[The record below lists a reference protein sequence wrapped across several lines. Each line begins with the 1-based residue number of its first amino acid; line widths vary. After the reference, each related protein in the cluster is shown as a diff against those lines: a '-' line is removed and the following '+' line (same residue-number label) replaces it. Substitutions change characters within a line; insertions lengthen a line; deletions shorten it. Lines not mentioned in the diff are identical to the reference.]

1 MGRMIA
7 KSLSGMNIWAKA
19 GLVLG
24 FTLLVTLMLKPLIT
38 DSATNTYYF
47 TLDGTGQNLG
57 ADGTTNSS
65 ATLGGKISMAT
76 GTYNTSRNVTAASN
90 TNWQVMLNVYGPV
103 YAAAQTLT
111 TPAITIGTRDYNGTS
126 NPIYWKADVYD
137 YDPAGT
143 AGNGTLLW
151 STSGSDESHPN
162 TPSAKTLTFSAPAAK
177 NISQNH
183 RLKVVVSSRMT
194 STNSSARLYWGSSTN
209 YSFFTVTEAATAA
222 NTVSVTN
229 LADYN
234 RGALA
239 SVLLGEQNIAMLK
252 FDLYANAAT
261 NWTGGKLDKIG
272 SNTNLGNATFS
283 VYKDAN
289 GNGAFDAGID
299 TLIGGPYSFSQA
311 TGSGYTL
318 GTPQTLTANP
328 QKYFITYSI
337 AANATTA
344 TTIGARIV
352 DNTYFTVTN
361 GLAVAGVTST
371 SSSIPTINGAGAPV
385 NKTYA
390 ADWDSG
396 TTLLMPENG
405 GPSATNSVCV
415 TSTVTDPA
423 GTNNVGLLN
432 FPAHTC
438 TSVSGRYHTS
448 SEANAKFVTLYFN
461 GPSGYS
467 SVMSQVKGIS
477 IRFRAR
483 STGSSATFT
492 STLFYVRPDGVRV
505 NSPVSSTYSTS
516 TARNATISLAGQT
529 FANVP
534 AGSRIGIQIG
544 VSKANASIGL
554 GSSVTSQLILEETAA
569 AGTGV
574 NIGDG
579 TTVSNSNVLAA
590 STGNVV
596 NSFTLSSPTGN
607 QTVTSLTVTG
617 NAATTSANVSLVRL
631 YSDNGVLGVLDPAD
645 IELGTGSFSGNSA
658 VITGLAE
665 GVGST
670 LKSYLVVYDIS
681 SNPATGA
688 QVSGLVSAAGGVTVD
703 GNADLNSATLT
714 ILPTTTIT
722 NGTAEPPNTVI
733 PSGGSATNL
742 NAFGLSVNGGAND
755 LVNTVTVSMQPAGI
769 SAKVAMLEIVDRNT
783 GALYGNLTAP
793 TSGDDW
799 RVSTSGLFAT
809 SGTTQCYVRITPK
822 NYVTSTY
829 SVTGVVTAI
838 THVQGGNGVTNNDS
852 SSATVVIDGQA
863 PSNPV
868 LTAATATNS
877 GEIQLNWTPASD
889 LSGLHATNAY
899 KVVRG
904 VANAPAPVDC
914 SSGTVVYQGQLLSKV
929 DTGLSMG
936 QKYAYRVCAADVV
949 NNVSSGT
956 TAAAT
961 AQVPTVCTNAP
972 SVAVNPVSG
981 AVKTG
986 KQVTYSVAVTN
997 NDTGACGNTSFNL
1010 ALVGAE
1016 NSTDFVTPSTLS
1028 PTVLTLGP
1036 NGAGSTTTLT
1046 VTAKA
1051 TAPQGATNSFNI
1063 RVTATGHPTVDTA
1076 NSVHTVVNN
1085 YGELLHSSLTLG
1097 TSKFGEWGTT
1107 HTCNTCHTK
1116 SATTNIKK
1124 ISETVATPTG
1134 NKSVVFNRLST
1145 SPGITTGVLG
1155 NDRRSGTTSSNIC
1168 EVCHHKTRFH
1178 QNSTSKVAWLDHN
1191 NSSDCVKCHSHSKG
1205 FKYIGGAN
1213 CDDCHGT
1220 PPTTLAQMSYPAT
1233 NALGL
1238 LAPNAGAHATHKP
1251 ITSCYA
1257 CHNNYQE
1264 VVMGNNRLEMG
1275 FKINNANFPGFN
1287 GTVNG
1292 GTFTGTNALNAFYR
1306 WTTSAGTVLQTAP
1319 NTTSCNVYC
1328 HGWSGGGGSNTNPSW
1343 VGTSQATCGTC
1354 HNATGANPPTSGSHV
1369 KHSGTMP
1376 GSNRI
1381 ACSRCHATYANY
1393 TTTAH
1398 INGKVEWNMSPISA
1412 SAAYNGINSGS
1423 TGAVAPTNPS
1433 NYGTCSN
1440 LYCHSNV
1447 QGATSM
1453 TLGTGGPTFYATPKW
1468 GDLVTCGSCHRNMY
1482 IDPAATG
1489 GHVQHAQNPETSFD
1503 CRICHS
1509 TGGTTNPEN
1518 HASGNIDLSFSGV
1531 AVNTVYSEGAIN
1543 APGSGYGNCSN
1554 SDCHGRHTVT
1564 WGPPTALPLCDKCHG
1579 SATTAAFYGTAGPG
1593 STTAKTDPYV
1603 GAHDQH
1609 LKSAPYSYSTGT
1621 DCEGCHF
1628 QPAGPYSPGHLDTA
1642 LPAEIT
1648 FGHIAGMGGFYG
1660 YTATPAYSYGSRQC
1674 GNFWCHGSGMDSNTG
1689 KGAYAS
1695 VVADGGALT
1704 TPFKPTWN
1712 VPFLTGSAA
1721 NDCTR
1726 CHGYPPPAPNV
1737 GYTHY
1742 GKGPSSCNGCH
1753 NNVNTAGT
1761 GFINPSIHVN
1771 GIVDGGCISCHG
1783 NPPIDTA
1790 SLVKPAMNS
1799 MAPGSAGA
1807 HNAHLLNPMIG
1818 NDCYVCHNNYTS
1830 QMPSNTMEIGF
1841 KAYSGKV
1848 SSGVFYGYSTLT
1860 GNVYVSSSPGTTV
1873 RRTNDMSKQN
1883 TCANVYCHGGGTT
1896 TKAALGGGTVA
1907 APNWEM
1913 GYAEVACGS
1922 CHGVSTTA
1930 APTAGSHPKHAL
1942 ETGGGL
1948 GLVCYTCHG
1957 AEVNNYHVNGNT
1969 QWHLNS
1975 TDARVGTLARY
1986 RNLTSGGTGNLAPS
2000 ATFGTCANFYCHS
2013 NVQGTGGTGQPSGYT
2028 PQTWG
2033 ATGPLSC
2040 SACHKDMAT
2049 DATGTGSHK
2058 LHAGTAGNAR
2068 YSCSVCHYGA
2078 GSGTL
2083 LHADHIIQLSFDPA
2097 AKGAGTVYTA
2107 GSHQAGSGPYSTCS
2121 ASKCHGRG
2129 TPTWGSDTATLSCDK
2144 CHGYATTNPFKDTA
2158 GSSVSAQ
2165 SGAHAAHLNA
2175 LTGYSNPVAC
2185 SECHTVPA
2193 LNDAVHMNGTTEVP
2207 MNGTLARA
2215 KSVLTTYSS
2224 ATRSCGTT
2232 YCHGATEIG
2241 ANGQHPRWSNTSY
2254 LTGTPSN
2261 TGDCDRCHGCPP
2273 NTNGHASLAKPA
2285 VLNSCNGCHTHVNT
2299 DGTFTAGT
2307 NRTKHINGS
2316 LEVNGSGACNGC
2328 HGANNN
2334 GLLSVNVSKGHAVHY
2349 NRTSV
2354 FRHYTGS
2361 NRTLASAYAFACKN
2375 CHGKTETNH
2384 MNSGNLADI
2393 AISGGTYTFGTY
2405 SARDGRGYKYKAG
2418 TCSQNSCHWSGNSAS
2433 QSPVQAMVNW
2443 SSAMT
2448 SNCGK
2453 CHNKA
2458 GDSASVKWT
2467 AAHTKH
2473 VTTYN
2478 GNPALT
2484 CNACHS
2490 TTASNNTTV
2499 SNYLNHLNGTKT
2511 VAIAG
2516 GGSYTQS
2523 SYVCANV
2530 YCHSSGQ
2537 ASPNY
2542 VFISWTTS
2550 SSRVTC
2556 TTCHG
2561 GAGGNNKNGVAL
2573 TTPHAKH
2580 LASGTYNY
2588 RCSVCHYRT
2597 TDLANNTVL
2606 KNFTGV
2612 LQHANGTRTVAILK
2626 TYSGSWSGTN
2636 CATTYCHSNGATGA
2650 GRSYTTQ
2657 AWSGTSGCTFCH
2669 GGPTTLTTNRHASHL
2684 NNTNLTAQ
2692 YTCNVCHVLTASNN
2706 TTIAAGGYAY
2716 HLNKKRDINF
2726 DGYSG
2731 SWSGTTCNNT
2741 RCHANRNPAWTA
2753 AATTVD
2759 KCTKCH
2765 GTPTIGTATEAQ
2777 EAPGNAANGVN
2788 GYDLDGHTA
2797 NGPTK
2802 DPQIGAHQ
2810 QHLGGYGSTN
2820 IANVRCL
2827 ECHAV
2832 PANAT
2837 ASGHLNGRRPG
2848 EITFANATAARK
2860 NGATP
2865 TSVFGVPFGVNATT
2879 CSNVY
2884 CHGSNMPKG
2893 DTSGTKRSTIF
2904 WNQTS
2909 LLARN
2914 ATPTNA
2920 DCGVCHGNP
2929 PTTGTTAGTHSS
2941 YVSQPTTSCSG
2952 CHTHF
2957 NANGTL
2963 NAGANRALHINGR
2976 VDAAVGGCNG
2986 CHGGNNSGLLSVNAS
3001 IGHAIHYNRTSVFRH
3016 YTGSNRT
3023 LTTAYAFACKN
3034 CHGKTESNH
3043 QNGGNRADI
3052 SVAGGTYIFGTL
3064 SARDGRSYKYTT
3076 GGTCSQNSCHWSG
3089 NSLNQ
3094 APVTATVTWTTGKT
3108 SNCSTC
3114 HNKAGDGSPKWSAA
3128 HTKHVNTYL
3137 GNTTLTCNACH
3148 STTAGNNTTISNY
3161 INHLNGTKTVA
3172 IAGGGTYTAAS
3183 FTCANVYCHSSGQAS
3198 PNYVFVSWTTSSSRI
3213 TCTTCHGGAGV
3224 NNRNGV
3230 ALTAP
3235 HVTHL
3240 TGNYSFRCSACHYRT
3255 ADLTNNA
3262 ILKQYTGV
3270 LQHVNGT
3277 RTVTFPS
3284 AYGGSWNGA
3293 NCSTTYCH
3301 SNGKGSY
3308 GAANSWTP
3316 GALNCTSSCHSLA
3329 AKPHASHLSGTY
3341 AFTCDKCH
3349 ANTAAAGSSTAL
3361 KAGTTSHVNGTYNVN
3376 GTDVKFAS
3384 FSSSWR
3390 GSFSGNSCN
3399 NVYCHSNGKGSYRTQ
3414 AWTAGTLNCA
3424 SCHPTLGG
3432 AHNRHTGGRVLSA
3445 IPFYNCTSN
3454 ASAGSDPLSGTA
3466 WANYGFGCASC
3477 HPYNTSSHLNGTIDV
3492 ILTSDVAAGT
3502 MRFKNPTAG
3511 FTPGLVGSVGSNT
3524 VQCANIYCHSD
3535 GSTGYTTTAAWN
3547 TTYGADRCGNCHGNA
3562 PATGAH
3568 TKHAIGIHAN
3578 NIFAGRADKLGN
3590 YSSPTISSAHGDDG
3604 QSTPIS
3610 CNICHYATT
3619 EFARNKYDAR
3629 CSACHTGDSRDA
3641 GRIYATST
3649 ATRGLKMHVNGSLDI
3664 ALAPV
3669 QVKSKAQIRPA
3680 SFVDYTAAGGYWNR
3694 NAGNYKNGPAAYDTA
3709 KTALS
3714 TGTMWNGTTKTCSNI
3729 ACHMAK
3735 PVTWN
3740 AGRLGCNACHSKL

>member
-1 MGRMIA
+1 
-7 KSLSGMNIWAKA
+7 MNIWAKA

-162 TPSAKTLTFSAPAAK
+162 TPSAKTLTFPASTAK

-239 SVLLGEQNIAMLK
+239 SVLLGEQNVAMLK

-283 VYKDAN
+283 VYKDTN
-289 GNGAFDAGID
+289 GNGAFDAGTD

-344 TTIGARIV
+344 TTIGARIA
-352 DNTYFTVTN
+352 DNSYFTVTN
-361 GLAVAGVTST
+361 DLAVTGVTST

-385 NKTYA
+385 SKTYA

-415 TSTVTDPA
+415 TSTVTDPS

-448 SEANAKFVTLYFN
+448 SEANAKFVTLYLN

-483 STGSSATFT
+483 STGSAATFT

-579 TTVSNSNVLAA
+579 TTISNSNVLAA
-590 STGNVV
+590 SSGNVV

-617 NAATTSANVSLVRL
+617 NAATTSANISLVRL

-658 VITGLAE
+658 VISGLAE

-681 SNPATGA
+681 SNPTTGA

-755 LVNTVTVSMQPAGI
+755 LVNTVTVALQPAGI
-769 SAKVAMLEIVDRNT
+769 SSKIAMLEIIDRGT

-799 RVSTSGLFAT
+799 RISTSGLFAT
-809 SGTTQCYVRITPK
+809 NGTTQCYVRITPK

-829 SVTGVVTAI
+829 SVTGVVSAI

-852 SSATVVIDGQA
+852 SSATIVIDGQA
-863 PSNPV
+863 PTNPV

-877 GEIQLNWTPASD
+877 GEIQLNWTAASD
-889 LSGLHATNAY
+889 LSGLSATNAY

-914 SSGTVVYQGQLLSKV
+914 SSGTVVYQGQLLSKL

-949 NNVSSGT
+949 NNVSSGA
-956 TAAAT
+956 TASAM

-972 SVAVNPVSG
+972 SIAVNPVSG

-1010 ALVGAE
+1010 SLIGAE

-1028 PTVLTLGP
+1028 PTVLVLGP

-1046 VTAKA
+1046 VTAKG
-1051 TAPQGATNSFNI
+1051 TAPQGASNSFSV
-1063 RVTATGHPTVDTA
+1063 RVTAAGHPTVDTS
-1076 NSVHTVVNN
+1076 NPVHTVVNN

-1124 ISETVATPTG
+1124 ISETVSTPTG
-1134 NKSVVFNRLST
+1134 NRSVVFNRLST
-1145 SPGITTGVLG
+1145 SPGVTAGVLG
-1155 NDRRSGTTSSNIC
+1155 NDRRSGTSSSNIC

-1178 QNSTSKVAWLDHN
+1178 QNSTSKVTWLDHN

-1220 PPTTLAQMSYPAT
+1220 PPTSLSQMSYPAT

-1264 VVMGNNRLEMG
+1264 VVMGNNKLEMG

-1292 GTFTGTNALNAFYR
+1292 GTFTGTNSLNAFYR

-1369 KHSGTMP
+1369 KHAGTMP

-1381 ACSRCHATYANY
+1381 ACSRCHATFANY

-1398 INGKVEWNMSPISA
+1398 INGKVEWNLTPISP
-1412 SAAYNGINSGS
+1412 SATYKGSNSGS
-1423 TGAVAPTNPS
+1423 TGAVAPTDPA

-1447 QGATSM
+1447 QGATNM
-1453 TLGTGGPTFYATPKW
+1453 ALGTGGPSYYATPKW

-1482 IDPAATG
+1482 IDPLATG

-1518 HASGNIDLSFSGV
+1518 HASGNIDLNFSGV
-1531 AVNTVYSEGAIN
+1531 AVNTVYSEGSIN

-1695 VVADGGALT
+1695 VVADGGTLT

-1737 GYTHY
+1737 SYTHY

-1790 SLVKPAMNS
+1790 SLVKPAINGMS
-1799 MAPGSAGA
+1799 PGSAGA
-1807 HNAHLLNPMIG
+1807 HNAHLLNPLIG
-1818 NDCYVCHNNYTS
+1818 NDCYVCHNNFTS

-1841 KAYSGKV
+1841 KAYSGRV
-1848 SSGVFYGYSTLT
+1848 TSGIFYGYSTLN
-1860 GNVYVSSSPGTTV
+1860 GNVYVSSSPGTIV
-1873 RRTNDMSKQN
+1873 RRTNDAAKQN

-1896 TKAALGGGTVA
+1896 TKAALGGGTVT

-1930 APTAGSHPKHAL
+1930 APTAGSHSKHAL

-1957 AEVNNYHVNGNT
+1957 AEVNNYHVNGNV

-1975 TDARVGTLARY
+1975 TDVRVGTLARY

-2000 ATFGTCANFYCHS
+2000 ATFGTCNNFYCHS
-2013 NVQGTGGTGQPSGYT
+2013 NVQGTGGSGQPSGYT

-2033 ATGPLSC
+2033 TAGPLSC

-2058 LHAGTAGNAR
+2058 LHAGTTGNAK

-2083 LHADHIIQLSFDPA
+2083 LHADHIIQVSFDPA
-2097 AKGAGTVYTA
+2097 GRGAGTVYTA
-2107 GSHQAGSGPYSTCS
+2107 GSHQAGSGPYTTCS

-2129 TPTWGSDTATLSCDK
+2129 TPTWGGDTATLTCDK
-2144 CHGYATTNPFKDTA
+2144 CHGYSTTNPFNDTA
-2158 GSSVSAQ
+2158 GSSSSAQ

-2175 LTGYSNPVAC
+2175 LAGYSNPVAC

-2193 LNDAVHMNGTTEVP
+2193 LGDATHMNGITEVP
-2207 MNGTLARA
+2207 MNGTLART
-2215 KSVLTTYSS
+2215 KLVLPTYSS

-2232 YCHGATEIG
+2232 YCHGATEAG

-2254 LTGTPSN
+2254 LTGSPSN

-2273 NTNGHASLAKPA
+2273 NTTGHTSLAKPA
-2285 VLNSCNGCHTHVNT
+2285 LINSCNGCHSHVNT
-2299 DGTFTAGT
+2299 DGTFTAGA
-2307 NRTKHINGS
+2307 NRAKHINGS

-2334 GLLSVNVSKGHAVHY
+2334 
-2349 NRTSV
+2349 
-2354 FRHYTGS
+2354 
-2361 NRTLASAYAFACKN
+2361 
-2375 CHGKTETNH
+2375 
-2384 MNSGNLADI
+2384 
-2393 AISGGTYTFGTY
+2393 
-2405 SARDGRGYKYKAG
+2405 
-2418 TCSQNSCHWSGNSAS
+2418 
-2433 QSPVQAMVNW
+2433 
-2443 SSAMT
+2443 
-2448 SNCGK
+2448 
-2453 CHNKA
+2453 
-2458 GDSASVKWT
+2458 
-2467 AAHTKH
+2467 
-2473 VTTYN
+2473 
-2478 GNPALT
+2478 
-2484 CNACHS
+2484 
-2490 TTASNNTTV
+2490 
-2499 SNYLNHLNGTKT
+2499 
-2511 VAIAG
+2511 
-2516 GGSYTQS
+2516 
-2523 SYVCANV
+2523 
-2530 YCHSSGQ
+2530 
-2537 ASPNY
+2537 
-2542 VFISWTTS
+2542 
-2550 SSRVTC
+2550 
-2556 TTCHG
+2556 
-2561 GAGGNNKNGVAL
+2561 
-2573 TTPHAKH
+2573 
-2580 LASGTYNY
+2580 
-2588 RCSVCHYRT
+2588 
-2597 TDLANNTVL
+2597 
-2606 KNFTGV
+2606 
-2612 LQHANGTRTVAILK
+2612 
-2626 TYSGSWSGTN
+2626 
-2636 CATTYCHSNGATGA
+2636 
-2650 GRSYTTQ
+2650 
-2657 AWSGTSGCTFCH
+2657 
-2669 GGPTTLTTNRHASHL
+2669 
-2684 NNTNLTAQ
+2684 
-2692 YTCNVCHVLTASNN
+2692 
-2706 TTIAAGGYAY
+2706 
-2716 HLNKKRDINF
+2716 
-2726 DGYSG
+2726 
-2731 SWSGTTCNNT
+2731 
-2741 RCHANRNPAWTA
+2741 
-2753 AATTVD
+2753 
-2759 KCTKCH
+2759 
-2765 GTPTIGTATEAQ
+2765 
-2777 EAPGNAANGVN
+2777 
-2788 GYDLDGHTA
+2788 
-2797 NGPTK
+2797 
-2802 DPQIGAHQ
+2802 
-2810 QHLGGYGSTN
+2810 
-2820 IANVRCL
+2820 
-2827 ECHAV
+2827 
-2832 PANAT
+2832 
-2837 ASGHLNGRRPG
+2837 
-2848 EITFANATAARK
+2848 
-2860 NGATP
+2860 
-2865 TSVFGVPFGVNATT
+2865 
-2879 CSNVY
+2879 
-2884 CHGSNMPKG
+2884 
-2893 DTSGTKRSTIF
+2893 
-2904 WNQTS
+2904 
-2909 LLARN
+2909 
-2914 ATPTNA
+2914 
-2920 DCGVCHGNP
+2920 
-2929 PTTGTTAGTHSS
+2929 
-2941 YVSQPTTSCSG
+2941 
-2952 CHTHF
+2952 
-2957 NANGTL
+2957 
-2963 NAGANRALHINGR
+2963 
-2976 VDAAVGGCNG
+2976 
-2986 CHGGNNSGLLSVNAS
+2986 GLLSVNAS

-3023 LTTAYAFACKN
+3023 LATAYAFACKN

-3094 APVTATVTWTTGKT
+3094 VPVTATVTWTAGKT

-3114 HNKAGDGSPKWSAA
+3114 HNKAGDASPKWSAA
-3128 HTKHVNTYL
+3128 HTKHVNIYL
-3137 GNTTLTCNACH
+3137 GNPALTCNACH

-3161 INHLNGTKTVA
+3161 LNHLNGTKTVA

-3183 FTCANVYCHSSGQAS
+3183 YSCANVYCHSSGQAS
-3198 PNYVFVSWTTSSSRI
+3198 PNYVFISWTTSSSRV

-3224 NNRNGV
+3224 NNKNGV

-3240 TGNYSFRCSACHYRT
+3240 TGNYGFKCSACHYRT
-3255 ADLTNNA
+3255 ANLANNGV
-3262 ILKQYTGV
+3262 LKQYSGV

-3277 RTVTFPS
+3277 RTVALAS
-3284 AYGGSWNGA
+3284 VYGGSWNGS

-3301 SNGKGSY
+3301 SNGKGSF
-3308 GAANSWTP
+3308 GTANTWTA
-3316 GALNCTSSCHSLA
+3316 GTLNCNASCHSLA
-3329 AKPHASHLSGTY
+3329 AKPHAAHLSGNY
-3341 AFTCDKCH
+3341 VYTCDKCH
-3349 ANTAAAGSSTAL
+3349 ANTAAVGSSTAL
-3361 KAGTTSHVNGTYNVN
+3361 KAGTTTHVNGSYNVN

-3390 GSFSGNSCN
+3390 GSFTANNCN

-3414 AWTAGTLNCA
+3414 AWTAGTLNCT

-3432 AHNRHTGGRVLSA
+3432 AHNRHTGGRALSA

-3454 ASAGSDPLSGTA
+3454 ASTGSDPLSGTA
-3466 WANYGFGCASC
+3466 WANYGFGCTSC

-3492 ILTSDVAAGT
+3492 ILTSDAAAGT

-3511 FTPGLVGSVGSNT
+3511 FTPGLVGSVGTNT

-3535 GSTGYTTTAAWN
+3535 GGTGYTTTAAWN
-3547 TTYGADRCGNCHGNA
+3547 TTYGANRCGNCHGNA

-3568 TKHAIGIHAN
+3568 SKHAVGIHYN

-3629 CSACHTGDSRDA
+3629 CSGCHSGDSRDA

-3649 ATRGLKMHVNGSLDI
+3649 ATRGLKMHVNGRLDI
-3664 ALAPV
+3664 SLAPV
-3669 QVKSKAQIRPA
+3669 QIKSKAQIRPV
-3680 SFVDYTAAGGYWNR
+3680 SFADYSAAGGYWNR
-3694 NAGNYKNGPAAYDTA
+3694 NSGNYKNGPAAYDTA
-3709 KTALS
+3709 KTALN
-3714 TGTMWNGTTKTCSNI
+3714 TGTMWNGITKTCANI

-3740 AGRLGCNACHSKL
+3740 AGRLACNACHSRL